1 MPNKIFISY
10 NQSVGSEQSLAVRL
24 QTLGSLYGL
33 HISLPDR
40 IGSSALKVT
49 TKQRI
54 EDAKLFIVFSTRNL
68 SKAVKDEIRFAHT
81 LDKKI
86 IVIYDKDVGK
96 NLNLKGVTEV
106 EYDHG
111 KDEPE
116 TLIHEIL
123 NEIRTPQKAS
133 NKKPSGR
140 TQKKV
145 KDDSDSIGAFLLV
158 GLGLLLLAAF
168 MPDSQKK

>member
-10 NQSVGSEQSLAVRL
+10 NQSVASEQSLAVRL

-40 IGSSALKVT
+40 IGSSALKLT

-68 SKAVKDEIRFAHT
+68 SKAVKDEIKFART
-81 LDKKI
+81 LNKKI
-86 IVIYDKDVGK
+86 IIIYDKDVGK

-106 EYDHG
+106 EYDHN

-123 NEIRTPQKAS
+123 NEIRTPQKIS
-133 NKKPSGR
+133 KKPSGR
-140 TQKKV
+140 AQKKI

>member
-1 MPNKIFISY
+1 MYNKIFISY
-10 NQSVGSEQSLAVRL
+10 NQSVVAEQSLALRL

-40 IGSSALKVT
+40 IGSSALKLT

-54 EDAKLFIVFSTRNL
+54 EEANLFIVFSTRNL
-68 SKAVKDEIRFAHT
+68 SKVVKDEVKFART

-86 IVIYDKDVGK
+86 IIIYDKDVGK

-106 EYDHG
+106 EYDHN
-111 KDEPE
+111 KDVPE
-116 TLIHEIL
+116 KLIHKIL
-123 NEIRTPQKAS
+123 SEIRAPKKIG
-133 NKKPSGR
+133 NKIPS
-140 TQKKV
+140 KKV
-145 KDDSDSIGAFLLV
+145 QKNESDSIGAFLLV

-168 MPDSQKK
+168 MPEGQKK